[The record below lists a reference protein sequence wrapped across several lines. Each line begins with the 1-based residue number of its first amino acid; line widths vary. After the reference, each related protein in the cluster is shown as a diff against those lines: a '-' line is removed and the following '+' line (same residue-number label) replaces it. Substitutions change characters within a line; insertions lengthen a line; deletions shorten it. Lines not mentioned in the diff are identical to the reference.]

1 VHRYFD
7 FLVKITLFYVA
18 SCRINISSSIINYQI
33 LYCIKCHLLLIT
45 HQLVLIPSA
54 VIRETS
60 TVSSWI
66 ENLKVFHSF
75 VIQPYSLQN
84 GSGLTKR
91 ISSRTVFHIRLPR
104 SGELVAVFEL
114 ENPFSVFFI
123 VYPIT
128 FSVVVCD
135 KQKSSFRCKSSLQIK
150 CKCCMYK

>member
-1 VHRYFD
+1 MF
-7 FLVKITLFYVA
+7 
-18 SCRINISSSIINYQI
+18 
-33 LYCIKCHLLLIT
+33 YCIKCHPLLIT

-54 VIRETS
+54 AIRETG
-60 TVSSWI
+60 TVTSWI

-91 ISSRTVFHIRLPR
+91 IGSRTVFHIRLPR

-114 ENPFSVFFI
+114 ESPFAVFFI

-128 FSVVVCD
+128 FSVAVTVVCD
-135 KQKSSFRCKSSLQIK
+135 KQKSSFRYKSSL
-150 CKCCMYK
+150 